1 MVSAY
6 VSALARAP
14 SRIASRHGREGRDIG
29 GEGSEFSDPAL
40 SRAGHTLTHESD
52 GRVGNFLGL
61 WRDSAKPLPIVSG
74 LKRFFLSRLF
84 REKVLLLAFVGI
96 GAAIW
101 LSSFSSR
108 GIAAWSS
115 YRQRQT
121 ELDTQQKWLTSREQ
135 IERAATEAITHLD
148 AKATLNPTQLISEL
162 SELARKYSLGFVSD
176 VPQTEKSGAF
186 SLNTVTVTIRTPGK
200 NGDAEFNNLELFCR
214 DIAAKAPYM
223 AIQQLNVVAS
233 RSNGAQLSMVLR
245 VVSVELTRE

>member
-1 MVSAY
+1 M
-6 VSALARAP
+6 
-14 SRIASRHGREGRDIG
+14 
-29 GEGSEFSDPAL
+29 
-40 SRAGHTLTHESD
+40 
-52 GRVGNFLGL
+52 
-61 WRDSAKPLPIVSG
+61 WRDSAKPQRIVSG

-108 GIAAWSS
+108 GLAAWSS
-115 YRQRQT
+115 YRQRQL
-121 ELDTQQKWLTSREQ
+121 ELDTQQTWLRSREQ

-162 SELARKYSLGFVSD
+162 SELARKYSLSFVSD

-186 SLNTVTVTIRTPGK
+186 SLNTVTITIRTPGR
-200 NGDAEFNNLELFCR
+200 NGNAEFLDLEHFCA

-223 AIQQLNVVAS
+223 AIQQMNVVAS
-233 RSNGAQLSMVLR
+233 KANPSQLSVVLR